1 MEDQGIF
8 KTCMFGGFDKQS
20 VLSYVDDMIAKSQER
35 EKEWKAQADEL
46 EAQLQKAREEAGKLS
61 SENRELSEKVQKN
74 AGLEAELSQKE
85 ARISELEAQIDNMN
99 AQMAQMQATLQENEE
114 QGHKYD
120 AIVSQVGAV
129 MVEAQKQ
136 ADDIVGRAHQQ
147 AQQIAQESVDNIYE
161 INKRLDQFKEDL
173 YHLRAFAGQTLHA
186 FDQRMEDLDLAVKQ
200 AEGHLYISAG
210 APHYGAGAYPVQEEY
225 APQGY
230 AHGYPPEDY
239 QEKYSGPYM
248 ETETGAG
255 AEIAQADV
263 SAAPQEEGGSFSGH
277 AEDSMPSE
285 GVPQGGKEAH
295 IPAEGEAADFFVQP

>member
-35 EKEWKAQADEL
+35 EKEWKARTDEL

-74 AGLEAELSQKE
+74 AGLEADLTQKE
-85 ARISELEAQIDNMN
+85 ARISELETQIDNMN
-99 AQMAQMQATLQENEE
+99 ARMAQMQATLQENEE

-210 APHYGAGAYPVQEEY
+210 APHYGAGGYPVQEEY

-230 AHGYPPEDY
+230 ARGYSPEDY
-239 QEKYSGPYM
+239 QEEYSDSYM
-248 ETETGAG
+248 KTETEPG
-255 AEIAQADV
+255 AEMAQSDG
-263 SAAPQEEGGSFSGH
+263 SAAPQEEGDAFSGS
-277 AEDSMPSE
+277 AEGNMSSE
-285 GVPQGGKEAH
+285 GATQGGKET
-295 IPAEGEAADFFVQP
+295 PVPVEGETADFFAQP